1 LRLGIL
7 GGAFNPPHIGHLVLA
22 QEAAVRLSLD
32 RVALVPYG
40 EAPHKTIE
48 RDPGAEARLEM
59 TRLAAQGDGR
69 LAVSA
74 IEVERGGPAY
84 TYETLEALGQ
94 EEPEAQLVLVMGADA
109 ATGLASW
116 RRPQRVLEL
125 ASLGVAARAGIGEE
139 DVRRAVSAIDGAGRV
154 EVFEM
159 PEVAV
164 SSTLARDRVVAGEPI
179 RYLVPAAVV
188 DYIEREGVYSR

>member
-32 RVALVPYG
+32 RVVLVPYG
-40 EAPHKTIE
+40 EAPHKKIE

-59 TRLAAQGDGR
+59 TGLAADGDGR

-74 IEVERGGPAY
+74 IEVERAGPAY
-84 TYETLEALGQ
+84 TYETLESLGREQ
-94 EEPEAQLVLVMGADA
+94 PEAQLVLVMGADA

-125 ASLGVAARAGIGEE
+125 ASLGVAARAGTGEE
-139 DVRRAVSAIDGAGRV
+139 DVRRAVSTIGGAGRV

-159 PEVAV
+159 PEVGV
-164 SSTLARDRVVAGEPI
+164 SSTLARDRVAAGEPI

-188 DYIEREGVYSR
+188 DYIEREGLYSR

>member
-1 LRLGIL
+1 LTLGIL

-32 RVALVPYG
+32 RVVLVPYG
-40 EAPHKTIE
+40 EAPHKAIE
-48 RDPGAEARLEM
+48 RDPGPEVRLEM
-59 TRLAAQGDGR
+59 TRLAVDGDGR

-74 IEVERGGPAY
+74 IEVERAGPAY
-84 TYETLEALGQ
+84 TYETLEALGR

-116 RRPQRVLEL
+116 RRPERVLEL
-125 ASLGVAARAGIGEE
+125 ASIGIAARAGTGEDE
-139 DVRRAVSAIDGAGRV
+139 VRRVVSAIDGGGRV

-164 SSTLARDRVVAGEPI
+164 SSTLARDRVAAGEPI
-179 RYLVPAAVV
+179 RYLVPAAVA
-188 DYIEREGVYSR
+188 DYIERERLYSR